1 MVLVNVSFIFSYIL
15 LGIGLD
21 KGGSLMI
28 IFAATTFA
36 CVLLIF
42 FLAILEISGFAAIDP
57 KILTDIISLAFVV
70 VLVSILGMGAVVFD
84 ESGRIGAIVLAI
96 FIAAI
101 AYAGFFTGV
110 ILTEK
115 PAAEKTVTER
125 TVTVTQVAE
134 TEKTKPIT
142 GRTVTVT
149 LVEGTKVLQKKEI
162 TWLDA
167 FIILFGI
174 SLIIA
179 ISVAY
184 AYALWANP

>member
-1 MVLVNVSFIFSYIL
+1 MDTARSLLAIFSASFL
-15 LGIGLD
+15 
-21 KGGSLMI
+21 
-28 IFAATTFA
+28 T
-36 CVLLIF
+36 CVLLLV
-42 FLAILEISGFAAIDP
+42 FLSVLNLLGFAITIDP
-57 KILTDIISLAFVV
+57 ENLINIVFLIAIVGM
-70 VLVSILGMGAVVFD
+70 VSILGMGAVVFD

>member
-1 MVLVNVSFIFSYIL
+1 LVLVNVSFIFSYII
-15 LGIGLD
+15 GEVGLD
-21 KGGSLMI
+21 KRGSLMI

-57 KILTDIISLAFVV
+57 KDLNDIISLVFVV
-70 VLVSILGMGAVVFD
+70 GLVSILGVGAVVFD

-101 AYAGFFTGV
+101 AYAIIFTGV

-115 PAAEKTVTER
+115 PAAEKTVTETEKTKTVTER

-134 TEKTKPIT
+134 TKT
-142 GRTVTVT
+142 
-149 LVEGTKVLQKKEI
+149 LQKKEV
-162 TWLDA
+162 TWLDT
-167 FIILFGI
+167 FMVLLGF

-179 ISVAY
+179 MVTAY
-184 AYALWANP
+184 SYALWTDP